1 MAVKTIAMRK
11 LLFIL
16 VSFILLATTAC
27 NGGKPGETDA
37 VTSSGTGGGSVK
49 MDSVQAVGSGVNSQS
64 ANNLNIS
71 DTILKSH
78 SSVVP
83 ASDTLNKQKP

>member
-1 MAVKTIAMRK
+1 MKK
-11 LLFIL
+11 LLSIL
-16 VSFILLATTAC
+16 ASLALLTVAAC
-27 NGGKPGETDA
+27 NGGPGNAGDA

-49 MDSVQAVGSGVNSQS
+49 MDSVKAIGPGANGQS
-64 ANNLNIS
+64 SNNLNTS
-71 DTILKSH
+71 DTILKNH